1 MSLFA
6 IVMAVGMSVSFVSC
20 GDDDDDNN
28 GYVITPSN
36 NSGGN
41 EDDEAMYDIVGTWK
55 GVQDGPTWA
64 YKCNFTLNVKVD
76 KTFTSMWKSE
86 APGQSAHN
94 VYGTWEYNKS
104 DRSWYFKET
113 GSWSGNISGTYKL
126 IRGQLI
132 HYDESDPQLNIIY
145 DKQ

>member
-1 MSLFA
+1 MSLIA

-20 GDDDDDNN
+20 SHNDDNDDNN
-28 GYVITPSN
+28 NDYVN
-36 NSGGN
+36 NNGGN

-55 GVQDGPTWA
+55 GVRDGATWA
-64 YKCNFTLNVKVD
+64 YKCNYTLNVKVD

-94 VYGTWEYNKS
+94 NYGTWEYKKA
-104 DRSWYFKET
+104 DRSWYFKIT
-113 GSWSGNISGTYKL
+113 GGWDGTICGTYKL
-126 IRGQLI
+126 IHSQLI

>member
-28 GYVITPSN
+28 GYVIPPSN
-36 NSGGN
+36 ND

-55 GVQDGPTWA
+55 GVQKIPTWV
-64 YKCNFTLNVKVD
+64 YKSNFTLNVKVD
-76 KTFTSMWKSE
+76 KTFTSMEKSE
-86 APGQSAHN
+86 NPEASAHN
-94 VYGTWEYNKS
+94 YYGTWEYSKA
-104 DRSWYFKET
+104 DRSWYFKIT
-113 GSWSGNISGTYKL
+113 GGWYGSICGTYKL
-126 IRGQLI
+126 IHGQLI
-132 HYDESDPQLNIIY
+132 HYDESDPQCNIIY